1 MYNVIGFNFCR
12 LGMGT
17 QMKKCIIRLEVT
29 QESSLHHED
38 EEYQKWYKENRRKDT
53 PEKAM

>member
-1 MYNVIGFNFCR
+1 MFNVAGFYFCR

-29 QESSLHHED
+29 KESPLHHED
-38 EEYQKWYKENRRKDT
+38 EKYQKWYKENRRKDT
-53 PEKAM
+53 CEKVR

>member
-17 QMKKCIIRLEVT
+17 QMRKCITWLEVT
-29 QESSLHHED
+29 QESPQHHEN
-38 EEYQKWYKENRRKDT
+38 EKYHKWYKENKRKNT
-53 PEKAM
+53 CEVVM